1 MYSLVFLGVFFSK
14 FVKYITYHALD
25 IISHCFIGPVFGVS
39 LEKAVERSGFQDKI
53 ELPRVVRESII
64 YIEEKGG
71 VFNPCFVLTVVQ
83 FTFTNLFST
92 RKLK

>member
-1 MYSLVFLGVFFSK
+1 M
-14 FVKYITYHALD
+14 
-25 IISHCFIGPVFGVS
+25 FGVS